1 MHIKRRLLISLLSIG
16 ALTALLFALAAHQSL
31 RYSLIQG
38 YDKQL
43 QAAAQAM
50 LELVP
55 PGYHA
60 QITGPDSV
68 SPEKFL
74 TGMHRLSRYADQA
87 GFAYIY
93 TYMLFDGR
101 VVTTA
106 SSATE
111 NEWAK
116 GTHDV
121 FFQHYD
127 TAPPEVYQSFADGQT
142 RYLKY
147 GDRYGEFRSIFLPV
161 DLEDGRRYLIGV
173 DIYLE
178 DLERELRNL
187 FVLSVG
193 IGVSVFLLTGLPML
207 WATRTIIRPLEME
220 RRLGVIFDSL
230 DALVYVCDPA
240 KGRILLVNAHAR
252 RLFGDREGLSCEF
265 CTQGPAMLASFNA
278 PDGGMQQW
286 EMQSLHNQHWYAC
299 RGRLIR
305 WHNQRYVRLLIATD
319 TTQKVNELH
328 TLAQERQRLESII
341 QATRVGT
348 WEWEIDSHHL
358 QVNAQWLVMLGR
370 ALSEQEL
377 LTLQDWLSWLHPE
390 DAGQFYAHL
399 QRHLRGELATCDG
412 ELRIRHQGGHWLWVH
427 VQGEIARCDEAG
439 TPVWMCGTQADI
451 SLRKTAE
458 ALLRASEQQFKTL
471 FHDSPVAIMLHD
483 AHSGELLNANAAAYQ
498 GYGYVSFEAF
508 YAHKQWLTTAPYSFA
523 DALALIHKAHRE
535 GPQCIEWLNK
545 TQDGRKIWEMV
556 YLSPIQIDGKPMV
569 LATCIDI
576 TERKQAEEAL
586 RQATAQAEALAVKAE
601 QANQAKSA
609 FLATISHEIRTPMN
623 AIIGMN
629 WLALRTELTSQQ
641 REYLEKIDSAAK
653 NLLAIINDVL
663 DFSKIEA
670 GHLALEHIPFAL
682 DAVVQEVMGQMLCLA
697 EQKNLPLQ
705 QCIDPEAL
713 QDYCGDPL
721 RLRQILLNLLSN
733 AIKFTRQG
741 EVCLSIA
748 VQAPASAERLN
759 VRFAVSD
766 TGIGIPADKLALLFD
781 PFTQVDA
788 STTRQY
794 GGTGL
799 GLSICQ
805 RLLGAMGSRLE
816 VDSQPGR
823 GSCFSF
829 VLSLARHVSSEA
841 PGVVTL
847 ADADALDEA
856 KLAMLRGA
864 QVLLVEDQPMNQ
876 QIACGML
883 ATLGIE
889 PVVAEHGVQAL
900 DRATQMLAQA
910 GRIDAILMDIQMPG
924 MSGYACC
931 QRLRAQA
938 DMAGVPIIAMTAY
951 AMSEERKQCIAAGMN
966 DHIAKPVDFQ
976 QLVTVLQRWIKPT
989 TTDIASA
996 DTGQYAAH
1004 PQTPL
1009 SDILPESLPGLDL
1022 QDAKRRFDGRLE
1034 RYYEIL
1040 AETAPAWQQK
1050 QGQLEQ
1056 HLTQGEWAQALTFSH
1071 GIKEL
1076 AANLA
1081 AASLAGE
1088 AARIE
1093 TLLQENP
1100 PDLAEQLPP
1109 LIAAYSTAFTI
1120 ANDSLR
1126 TVYLARMRAAW
1137 QQTKP

>member
-1 MHIKRRLLISLLSIG
+1 MQIKRRLLVSLFSIG

-38 YDKQL
+38 YDMQL
-43 QAAAQAM
+43 RAAAYAM
-50 LELVP
+50 LELLP

-106 SSATE
+106 SSATQS
-111 NEWAK
+111 EWAK

-173 DIYLE
+173 DIYLK
-178 DLERELRNL
+178 DLEAELRNL
-187 FVLSVG
+187 LVLSVG
-193 IGVSVFLLTGLPML
+193 IGGGVFLLTGLPML
-207 WATRTIIRPLEME
+207 WATRAIIRPLEME
-220 RRLGVIFDSL
+220 QRLQAIFDGL
-230 DALVYVCDPA
+230 EALVYVCDLE
-240 KGRILLVNAHAR
+240 KGRILLVNAYAR
-252 RLFGDREGLSCEF
+252 QVFGDQEGGVCEF
-265 CTQGPAMLASFNA
+265 CEAGPAALAVFTA
-278 PDGGMQQW
+278 RARGIQHW
-286 EMQSLHNQHWYAC
+286 EMQSLRNQHWYEC

-305 WHNQRYVRLLIATD
+305 WRHRQYARLLIATD
-319 TTQKVNELH
+319 TTQKVEELSA
-328 TLAQERQRLESII
+328 LSQERQRLASII
-341 QATRVGT
+341 RATHVGT
-348 WEWEIDSHHL
+348 WEWAIAHERL
-358 QVNAQWLVMLGR
+358 QVDAQWLAMVGETLP
-370 ALSEQEL
+370 APAF
-377 LTLQDWLSWLHPE
+377 LTLQEWLAYAHAE
-390 DAGQFYAHL
+390 DVEKFHAHL
-399 QRHLRGELATCDG
+399 QGHLRGELQTCDV
-412 ELRIRHQGGHWLWVH
+412 ELRVCHSSGQCLWVH
-427 VQGEIARCDEAG
+427 VRGEITQRSDAG
-439 TPVWMCGTQADI
+439 APLWMCGTQADI
-451 SLRKTAE
+451 TPRKTAE
-458 ALLRASEQQFKTL
+458 LLLSASEQQFKTL

-483 AHSGELLNANAAAYQ
+483 AHSGEVLDANAAAYE

-576 TERKQAEEAL
+576 TKRKQAEEAL

-629 WLALRTELTSQQ
+629 WLALRTELTPQQ

-829 VLSLARHVSSEA
+829 VLSLPRDLSAERSGTDSD
-841 PGVVTL
+841 PP
-847 ADADALDEA
+847 ALDEA
-856 KLAMLRGA
+856 GLLRLRGA
-864 QVLLVEDQPMNQ
+864 RILLVEDQPMNQ

-889 PVVAEHGVQAL
+889 LVVAEHGEQAL
-900 DRATQMLAQA
+900 ERAAQMLAQA

-924 MSGYACC
+924 MSGYECC

-996 DTGQYAAH
+996 DTGQHAAH

-1022 QDAKRRFDGRLE
+1022 QDAKRRFDGMLE
-1034 RYYEIL
+1034 LYYEIL

-1056 HLTQGEWAQALTFSH
+1056 YLTQGEWAQALAFSH

-1126 TVYLARMRAAW
+1126 TVYLARMRANW
-1137 QQTKP
+1137 QQANT